1 MAAPYIDIAFT
12 EKYNRDLHLEFTQKG
27 SKFRNMC
34 RTDGQ
39 VDGKTVYFQK
49 LGTLV
54 MGDKARNG
62 EVPIT
67 NPAHNRVSATMI
79 DKYVGVLIDALD
91 LSKVSTEVKAGYIT
105 QMTQA
110 AADYT
115 DDLLID
121 AMDAGANST
130 AIGDYGSSDTDYID
144 ENMSLEIGEWFDRRN
159 VPRDGKRFCAV
170 TPRQWAALMK
180 IESYANSQ
188 FVGNDMPFKKTG
200 FEMRNWNDINWFI
213 SNRLNGVGTATA
225 RCLAW
230 HHSAVGHGINSDV
243 KTTWNWENLKQGW
256 SGVASLSMGACV
268 IDSNGVLEIRVDDTG
283 ALPA

>member
-1 MAAPYIDIAFT
+1 MAAPYIDVSFK
-12 EKYNRDLHLEFTQKG
+12 EKFNKDLHLEYTQKG

-67 NPAHNRVSATMI
+67 NPAHNRVSATMV
-79 DKYVGVLIDALD
+79 DKYVGVLIDQLD
-91 LSKVSTEVKAGYIT
+91 MSKLATEVKAGYIS
-105 QMTQA
+105 QMAQA

-115 DDLLID
+115 DDLIID
-121 AMDAGANST
+121 ALDAGATGS
-130 AIGDYGSSDTDYID
+130 IGDYGSSDTDYID
-144 ENMSLEIGEWFDRRN
+144 QNMALEIGEYFDRRN

-180 IESYANSQ
+180 IQSYSDAD
-188 FVGNDMPFKKTG
+188 FVGNDLPFKKSG
-200 FEMRNWNDINWFI
+200 FEMRMWNDINWFI
-213 SNRLNGVGTATA
+213 SNRLNGVGTNQA

-230 HHSAVGHGINSDV
+230 HYSACGHGINSDY
-243 KTTWNWENLKQGW
+243 KIQWDWENLKQGW
-256 SGVASLSMGACV
+256 SGVASLSMGATV
-268 IDSNGVLEIRVDDTG
+268 IDANGVVEIRLDDTG

>member
-1 MAAPYIDIAFT
+1 MAAPYIDIAFK
-12 EKYNRDLHLEFTQKG
+12 EKYNKDLHLEYTQKG

-34 RTDGQ
+34 RTDAQ

-67 NPAHNRVSATMI
+67 NPAHNRVSANMV
-79 DKYVGVLIDALD
+79 DKYVAVLIDKLD
-91 LSKVSTEVKAGYIT
+91 VTKLATEVRAGYIQ
-105 QMTQA
+105 QMAQA

-121 AMDAGANST
+121 VMDAGATSS
-130 AIGDYGSSDTDYID
+130 IGDYGSSDTDFID
-144 ENMSLEIGEWFDRRN
+144 ENMALEIGEFFDRRN

-200 FEMRNWNDINWFI
+200 FEMRNWNDINWMI
-213 SNRLNGVGTATA
+213 SNRLNGVGTVQA

-230 HHSAVGHGINSDV
+230 HYTSVGHGINSDYQIQ
-243 KTTWNWENLKQGW
+243 WDWENLKQGW

-268 IDSNGVLEIRVDDTG
+268 IDVNGLVEIRVDDTG
-283 ALPA
+283 ALPT

>member
-1 MAAPYIDIAFT
+1 MAAPYIDIAFK
-12 EKYNRDLHLEFTQKG
+12 EKYNKDLHLEYTQKG

-34 RTDGQ
+34 RTDGE

-62 EVPIT
+62 EVPVT
-67 NPAHNRVSATMI
+67 NPAHNRVSAAMT
-79 DKYVGVLIDALD
+79 DKYVRVQIDKLD
-91 LSKVSTEVKAGYIT
+91 ITKLSTEVKSGYIT
-105 QMTQA
+105 QMAQA

-121 AMDAGANST
+121 VMDAGATSS
-130 AIGDYGSSDTDYID
+130 IGDYGSSDTDYID
-144 ENMSLEIGEWFDRRN
+144 QNMALEIGEHFDRRN
-159 VPRDGKRFCAV
+159 VPRDGKRYCAV

-180 IESYANSQ
+180 IPSYADAD
-188 FVGNDMPFKKTG
+188 FVGGDLPYKKTG
-200 FEMRNWNDINWFI
+200 FEMRTWNDINWFL

-230 HHSAVGHGINSDV
+230 HYSAVGHGINSDYQV
-243 KTTWNWENLKQGW
+243 IWDWNNPAFAWD
-256 SGVASLSMGACV
+256 GVAALSMGACV
-268 IDSNGVLEIRVDDTG
+268 IDTNGVLEIRVDDTG